1 MDTCTTLIDMYDA
14 IIVGGGP
21 AGLSAALILGRCRR
35 RVLVIDAGHQRNLW
49 SDHMHG
55 YLTRDGIPPGDFLAT
70 ARRELEPYGVV
81 LCQNTVVAARKV
93 GEHFEVTLDDGTRH
107 QGRKMLLAT
116 GVTDRKPE
124 LDGIDDFYGKS
135 VHHCPYCD
143 GWENRDRPIA
153 VYGQQRKGVGL
164 AISLKTW
171 SPDVVLCTDGP
182 ARLSAVDRERLHG
195 FQIPVR
201 KQKILRLEGKDGRL
215 ERIVFEAG
223 EPLER
228 AAMFFNTGQ
237 DQASTLPQDFHCN
250 FDGKGAVETNRLEGT
265 CVPGLYVA
273 GDASRDVQLVI
284 VAAAEGAKAAFAI
297 NCSLQ
302 DEEHGT

>member
-1 MDTCTTLIDMYDA
+1 MYDA

-35 RVLVIDAGHQRNLW
+35 RVLLIDAGHQRNLC
-49 SDHMHG
+49 SGHMHG
-55 YLTRDGIPPGDFLAT
+55 YLTRDGISPAKFLET
-70 ARRELEPYGVV
+70 ARRELAPYDVV
-81 LCQNTVVAARKV
+81 LCENTVVASRCVNK
-93 GEHFEVTLDDGTRH
+93 HFEVTLDDGSRH
-107 QGRKMLLAT
+107 EGRKMLLAT

-124 LDGIDDFYGKS
+124 IAGFDDFYGTS

-143 GWENRDRPIA
+143 GWENRDRAVA
-153 VYGQQRKGVGL
+153 VYGRQRKGVGL
-164 AISLKTW
+164 ALSMKTW
-171 SPDVVLCTDGP
+171 TSDVVLCTDGP
-182 ARLSAVDRERLHG
+182 ARLSAADRERLQR
-195 FQIPVR
+195 FDIPVR
-201 KQKILRLEGKDGRL
+201 KQKILRLEGRDGRL
-215 ERIVFEAG
+215 ARVVFEKG
-223 EPLER
+223 EALDR

-237 DQASTLPQDFHCN
+237 DQASTLAKDFNCRFN
-250 FDGKGAVETNRLEGT
+250 RKGAVETNRLEGT

>member
-1 MDTCTTLIDMYDA
+1 MYDA

-35 RVLVIDAGHQRNLW
+35 RVLVIDAGHQRNLC
-49 SDHMHG
+49 SGHMHG
-55 YLTRDGIPPGDFLAT
+55 YLTRDGISPADFLAS
-70 ARRELEPYGVV
+70 ARRELEPYDVV
-81 LCQNTVVAARKV
+81 LCQNTVVAGRCIK
-93 GEHFEVTLDDGTRH
+93 ERFEVTLEDGSRH
-107 QGRKMLLAT
+107 AGRKMLLAT
-116 GVTDRKPE
+116 GVTDRIPE
-124 LDGIDDFYGKS
+124 IAGINEFYGKS

-153 VYGQQRKGVGL
+153 VYGKQRKGVGL

-171 SPDVVLCTDGP
+171 SSDVVLCTDGP
-182 ARLSAVDRERLHG
+182 ARLSVADRERLSR
-195 FQIPVR
+195 FNIPVR

-215 ERIVFEAG
+215 ERIVFEKG
-223 EPLER
+223 EALDR

-237 DQASTLPQDFHCN
+237 EQASTLAKDFHCTFN
-250 FDGKGAVETNRLEGT
+250 RKGAVETNRLEGT
-265 CVPGLYVA
+265 CVAGLYVA

-302 DEEHGT
+302 DEESGK